1 MAKVLSCL
9 PYLSVRSSDD
19 LSSQLTSTSAELSVS
34 AAFRY
39 AGMVSAMDAAIGNV
53 TDALKA
59 HNMWQNGVFVISN
72 DNGGWLGYGGLNYPY
87 RGDKTTLWWVC
98 PSGIVALGLSL
109 LRCLCLCG
117 ARARPTVAALQ
128 GRRAAWPLVDHRPR
142 RRESRRP
149 LPQPSA
155 RERLAADADRRGRRR
170 HGHRRRGV

>member
-1 MAKVLSCL
+1 
-9 PYLSVRSSDD
+9 
-19 LSSQLTSTSAELSVS
+19 
-34 AAFRY
+34 
-39 AGMVSAMDAAIGNV
+39 MVSAMDAAIGNV

-87 RGDKTTLWWVC
+87 RGDKTTLWGVL
-98 PSGIVALGLSL
+98 PLLFGVAAAPLPVSVWSSS
-109 LRCLCLCG
+109 R
-117 ARARPTVAALQ
+117 TVAALQ

-149 LPQPSA
+149 LPQPGA
-155 RERLAADADRRGRRR
+155 CKRLAADADRRGRHR